1 MFGLIRKKTL
11 LKEMKGIK
19 DSNRKE
25 DLYAKYPPK
34 DNKQMTLNAYSTGYE
49 DGTDNFYN
57 GLKHFID
64 RQ

>member
-1 MFGLIRKKTL
+1 
-11 LKEMKGIK
+11 MKGIK

-34 DNKQMTLNAYSTGYE
+34 DKKQMILNAYSTGYE